1 MVENKWWEIN
11 GVNVALWL
19 SQEKKSEKAQVD
31 IFSLK
36 SSTEEILYTQAIAQK
51 SGKCDTWYVR

>member
-1 MVENKWWEIN
+1 MVITGK
-11 GVNVALWL
+11 
-19 SQEKKSEKAQVD
+19 KKSEKAQVD

>member
-1 MVENKWWEIN
+1 MVSMLPYGYHRK
-11 GVNVALWL
+11 
-19 SQEKKSEKAQVD
+19 KKSEKAQVD